1 MGSSK
6 SRRCFVISPIGA
18 EGSTIREH
26 ADDVY
31 DYIIKPAMTAC
42 GIEAV
47 RSDQLREPGRISDHM
62 FRELLTDDLCI
73 ALLTD
78 HNPNVFYELAVAQA
92 AARPLIILLH
102 KGQSLPFDIQDLRC
116 VYYDLKPRMLFHN
129 TYSDEIVGHVRALEA
144 SNWTVAV
151 PFGVY
156 PPLGGGKDGSHGPQF
171 FERSVDYGDLN
182 QWLNHVQDTE
192 QGLDLMGVSLSF
204 WRTKV
209 GTSDLIVKKANCGC
223 RVRILLMHRENPVL
237 PHLINTVVPEM
248 NVVNKAFVIDQMI
261 SFFTKLA
268 EQSPNI
274 QVRLM
279 RQGCPHFQLT
289 RTDHVALI
297 AYYLFSEK
305 LRESPLW
312 KCDRSS
318 CLYAKLVR
326 DFEALWQVNSES

>member
-1 MGSSK
+1 
-6 SRRCFVISPIGA
+6 
-18 EGSTIREH
+18 
-26 ADDVY
+26 
-31 DYIIKPAMTAC
+31 
-42 GIEAV
+42 
-47 RSDQLREPGRISDHM
+47 
-62 FRELLTDDLCI
+62 
-73 ALLTD
+73 
-78 HNPNVFYELAVAQA
+78 
-92 AARPLIILLH
+92 
-102 KGQSLPFDIQDLRC
+102 
-116 VYYDLKPRMLFHN
+116 
-129 TYSDEIVGHVRALEA
+129 
-144 SNWTVAV
+144 
-151 PFGVY
+151 
-156 PPLGGGKDGSHGPQF
+156 
-171 FERSVDYGDLN
+171 
-182 QWLNHVQDTE
+182 
-192 QGLDLMGVSLSF
+192 
-204 WRTKV
+204 
-209 GTSDLIVKKANCGC
+209 
-223 RVRILLMHRENPVL
+223 
-237 PHLINTVVPEM
+237 VPEM